1 MKETFLKQT
10 KFKDIP
16 SIGRTSLAAINKTQ
30 RILMS
35 TILLK
40 DGHWTT
46 WSSLKIYCDSMNGGI
61 MNENYSPVERRSKGC
76 KERGSKGSNNPSKSS
91 QANRLSGAESADG
104 GPRVGKVCKT
114 FS

>member
-1 MKETFLKQT
+1 MKETLLKQN

-40 DGHWTT
+40 DDHWRT

-61 MNENYSPVERRSKGC
+61 MIENYSPIERRSKGC

-91 QANRLSGAESADG
+91 QTNRLSGAESADG
-104 GPRVGKVCKT
+104 GPIVGKV
-114 FS
+114 